1 MFIVTYYNSSYNLDP
16 LALEVTW
23 NSRSL
28 INVNYVKYI
37 CFALSS
43 YLPNDLQ
50 N

>member
-1 MFIVTYYNSSYNLDP
+1 

-23 NSRSL
+23 NSWSL
-28 INVNYVKYI
+28 FHVNFVKYI
-37 CFALSS
+37 SFSFSS